1 MAFWKI
7 KFGKKKINLFKDVCM
22 LMESVNKSFLL
33 TLGSLRV
40 LWLWGQRVAL
50 MKESLSGFSFECNAR
65 PSEDRSW
72 TLVEEGKEFAGH
84 SIGYCFTGLVACV
97 LVLVFVF
104 VLVLVNGSL
113 TLCYLYPAGGSK
125 NRPKIL
131 ARRHLLTNQICIL
144 LFYFR
149 A

>member
-7 KFGKKKINLFKDVCM
+7 KFGKKKINLFKGACM
-22 LMESVNKSFLL
+22 LTESVNKSFLL
-33 TLGSLRV
+33 TLSSYRV
-40 LWLWGQRVAL
+40 LWLWRQRVAL
-50 MKESLSGFSFECNAR
+50 MKESLSVFSFER
-65 PSEDRSW
+65 DSWPSEERSW
-72 TLVEEGKEFAGH
+72 TLAVEEKEFAGQ
-84 SIGYCFTGLVACV
+84 SIGYCFTDLVARLGLV
-97 LVLVFVF
+97 LL
-104 VLVLVNGSL
+104 NGSL
-113 TLCYLYPAGGSK
+113 TQCYLYRNSGSK